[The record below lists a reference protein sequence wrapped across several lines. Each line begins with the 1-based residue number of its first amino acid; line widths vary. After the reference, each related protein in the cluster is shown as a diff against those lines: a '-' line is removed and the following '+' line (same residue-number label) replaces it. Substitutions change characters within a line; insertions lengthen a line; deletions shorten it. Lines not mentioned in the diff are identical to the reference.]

1 MPTTNLLPPASTPIT
16 KFLPPYPTSKRA
28 KMLDAV
34 ARLEST
40 ILMLVDE
47 DCDPEAI
54 LLLADLGFSFLY
66 SEECQERFI
75 NVGMLAALEIY
86 ECCTMNAEYEDTLT
100 DINNPRNWGLYP
112 KATEIWK
119 RQEKELGIEVR
130 Y

>member
-1 MPTTNLLPPASTPIT
+1 MQTTHLLPPASTPIT
-16 KFLPPYPTSKRA
+16 KFLPPYPTSRRA

-40 ILMLVDE
+40 ILMLVGH

-54 LLLADLGFSFLY
+54 LLLAELGFSFLY
-66 SEECQERFI
+66 SDECQERFI
-75 NVGMLAALEIY
+75 DVGMQAALEIY
-86 ECCTMNAEYEDTLT
+86 ECSTINAEYEDTIT
-100 DINNPRNWGLYP
+100 DINNPRNWGFYQ

-119 RQEKELGIEVR
+119 RQEKELGIQQR